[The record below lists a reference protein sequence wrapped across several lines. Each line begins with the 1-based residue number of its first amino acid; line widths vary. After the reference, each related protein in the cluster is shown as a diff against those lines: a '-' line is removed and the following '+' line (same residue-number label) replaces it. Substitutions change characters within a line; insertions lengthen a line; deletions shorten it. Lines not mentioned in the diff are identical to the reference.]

1 VDDWTR
7 LALAAR
13 DGDEPSLPALVR
25 TTQPHVWRLCAHL
38 GDRDAADDLTQETY
52 LRAFR
57 ALPSYR
63 GDSPVRVWLFTI
75 ARRVVAD
82 DIAARQRRRNHP
94 VDPHWRD
101 TVADH
106 AGAVATH
113 ELIGHL
119 DPERREAF
127 VLTQL
132 FGYPYAEAAEICGC
146 PVGTIRSRV
155 ARAREQLVTMLD
167 AGSDEQT
174 A

>member
-52 LRAFR
+52 LRAFQ

-75 ARRVVAD
+75 A
-82 DIAARQRRRNHP
+82 AASSPTTSRPASDGATTRSTRTGATP
-94 VDPHWRD
+94 WPTTPAPWRP
-101 TVADH
+101 T
-106 AGAVATH
+106 
-113 ELIGHL
+113 
-119 DPERREAF
+119 
-127 VLTQL
+127 
-132 FGYPYAEAAEICGC
+132 
-146 PVGTIRSRV
+146 S
-155 ARAREQLVTMLD
+155 
-167 AGSDEQT
+167 
-174 A
+174 